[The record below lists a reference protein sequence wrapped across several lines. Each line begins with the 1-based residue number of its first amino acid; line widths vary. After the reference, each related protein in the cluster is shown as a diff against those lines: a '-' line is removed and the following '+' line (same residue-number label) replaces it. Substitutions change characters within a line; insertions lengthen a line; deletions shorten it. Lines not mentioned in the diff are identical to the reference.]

1 MIDSSLRFQAAPAD
15 PSPYL
20 ISVDALEAAT
30 AELPLGWRC
39 AYTAIVRQLRQMAT
53 PSRQALTLAVPQ
65 IEFGQ
70 LTIAQ
75 SEVDLCVAG
84 TLRKGA
90 RRLLSSCV
98 RCGAPARL
106 RLDNFDLVPQCAECW
121 STKVLYR
128 ELSRLLVELG
138 QAPTSETI
146 KLYACDDLPT
156 LAGCAIPD
164 DAWTTL
170 AVGAERTPVR
180 CISREALVAMAG
192 DLTALRDAV
201 AVRLGGSR

>member
-1 MIDSSLRFQAAPAD
+1 MIDSSIRFQAVPAD

-20 ISVDALEAAT
+20 TSVDALEAAA
-30 AELPLGWRC
+30 AELPVGWRLP
-39 AYTAIVRQLRQMAT
+39 YTAMVRQLRQMAR
-53 PSRQALTLAVPQ
+53 PSRQALTLAAPQ

-75 SEVDLCVAG
+75 SEVDPCVAG

-90 RRLLSSCV
+90 RRLMCTCV

-106 RLDNFDLVPQCAECW
+106 RLDKFDLVPQCAERW
-121 STKVLYR
+121 STKVLHHK
-128 ELSRLLVELG
+128 LSRLLVELG

-146 KLYACDDLPT
+146 KLYTCEDLPT

-164 DAWTTL
+164 DAWITL
-170 AVGAERTPVR
+170 TVGAERTPVR
-180 CISREALVAMAG
+180 CICRDALVAMAG

-201 AVRLGGSR
+201 AERFAGSQ

>member
-1 MIDSSLRFQAAPAD
+1 
-15 PSPYL
+15 
-20 ISVDALEAAT
+20 
-30 AELPLGWRC
+30 
-39 AYTAIVRQLRQMAT
+39 MAT
-53 PSRQALTLAVPQ
+53 PSRQALTLAEPQ

-75 SEVDLCVAG
+75 SDVDRCVTG

-121 STKVLYR
+121 GTKVMYR

-146 KLYACDDLPT
+146 RLYAFDDLPT

-180 CISREALVAMAG
+180 CISREDLVTIAG
-192 DLTALRDAV
+192 DLKALRDAV
-201 AVRLGGSR
+201 AERLGAGQ